1 MAKKGGGGGLATAPK
16 NVIIRASA
24 GSGKTY
30 QLTNRLL
37 ALLFAGTPIESIL
50 ATTFSRKAAGEILD
64 RLMSRLAK
72 AAQDS
77 QQCEELSK
85 ATGVSVT
92 PQECLAML
100 RKIIKYFHHVQIR
113 TLDSFFVRAAQA
125 LNFELGL
132 WPDWQID
139 EGAETERTNRIILA
153 EILHQRDRV
162 RQWMQFLF
170 KGQAV
175 RTITTQLRDIIAAYY
190 ENVFLEAEPTAWQAV
205 PKRPTLSS
213 SELTNVLAQLR
224 KLSGRDYSTS
234 LLDALKADLERASSE
249 NWEEFLKRGI
259 AAKVAVGENR
269 YKRVE
274 IPPELK
280 IAYQPLVDH
289 AKAVIVNRLVEQTLA
304 TYELLHEFHQHY
316 TAAIR
321 ERGILRFSDVAR
333 LLRDYVQTTGSAGLS
348 LWQRRLGWRIR
359 HLLLDEF
366 QDTSTVQWAVLAPFA
381 EEICRSQDGSFF
393 CVGDVKQSIY
403 GWRGSE
409 PEIFARIESELPEVD
424 VQNLD
429 ITWRSSPVIVDVVND
444 VFSTLTENPVITRG
458 DNLPFWRRA
467 AETWVSRFSTHHTM
481 RVEYPGYCCVVV
493 RQKAGQSEEDQT
505 NDEDVTLEDPILV
518 KWIEEVYQA
527 SSKPTIGVLVRKNA
541 AIDPIVAALRGA
553 GFEVSQEGRNPVT
566 TAVSVQLVLNVLR
579 IADHPGDTAAAF
591 RLGHSPLASL
601 LGWDEFPR
609 WDKPTRLERSVETS
623 RRLRERLLDEGYGK
637 VIREFAD
644 AISEHTPRE
653 EHLWL
658 EKLVELAHAYDEQR
672 TLRADDFIK
681 WLEHQ
686 QVADPQLTRIRVMT
700 IHGAKGLQFDA
711 VFLPDL
717 DEPVGRRTGQL
728 VYTRPA
734 PGKTIDWVFR
744 GLNQE
749 LIKAK
754 VFESD
759 LVERYYAFQ
768 QRCVEED
775 FSLLYVAMTRAIHGL
790 YIFVSP
796 AGSGRSGP
804 PKTLASIV
812 WNGLRTDPPQT
823 PGDILFEH
831 GQRDWFKRC
840 PSNVSPPPAE
850 QETSPVLS
858 HMRTRLGRLRR
869 SSPWR
874 TPHELEGTGVSADVV
889 LRFQPVQSLAR
900 GSVWHMWFSRIR
912 WLDQQGVPPPE
923 ELRKTLAP
931 YPELSQTFETLYGE
945 FLEMLSRPQVK
956 RALSLAEY
964 QAVPLPAN
972 NLSANN
978 LPAQA
983 AGELPHPR
991 WEVFLEQPF
1000 VVDVSGTFCRGQF
1013 DRIVVL
1019 FDGDQPIAADVIDFK
1034 TDDITTDQR
1043 EARVEFYRP
1052 QLIMYREAAARW
1064 LHVPEER
1071 VSARLVFTQ
1080 LGEVI
1085 RVV

>member
-1 MAKKGGGGGLATAPK
+1 MAKKGGGSGPATAQK

-37 ALLFAGTPIESIL
+37 ALLFAGTPVESIL

-64 RLMSRLAK
+64 RLMSRLAT

-77 QQCEELSK
+77 EECEQLSH
-85 ATGVSVT
+85 AIGVDVT
-92 PQECLAML
+92 PQACRAIL

-139 EGAETERTNRIILA
+139 EGDQTERINRIILA
-153 EILHQRDRV
+153 EILHKRDRV

-205 PKRPTLSS
+205 GKRAALSS
-213 SELTNVLAQLR
+213 AELTKALAQLR
-224 KLSGRDYSTS
+224 KLSGRDYKSS
-234 LLDALKADLERASSE
+234 LLDALEADLERASSE

-259 AAKVAVGENR
+259 AAKVAVGEKR
-269 YKRVE
+269 YKKVE
-274 IPPELK
+274 IPPELE

-289 AKAVIVNRLVEQTLA
+289 AKAVILNRLVEQTLA

-316 TAAIR
+316 AAAIR

-333 LLRDYVQTTGSAGLS
+333 LLRDYLQATGSAGLS

-366 QDTSTVQWAVLAPFA
+366 QDTSAVQWAVLAPFA
-381 EEICRSQDGSFF
+381 EEVCRSHDGSFF

-409 PEIFARIESELPEVD
+409 PEIFAQIESELPEVD

-429 ITWRSSPVIVDVVND
+429 ITWRSSPIIVDVVND
-444 VFSTLTENPVITRG
+444 VFSTLTQNPVIIRG

-467 AETWVSRFSTHHTM
+467 AEAWVSRFSMHHTR

-493 RQKAGQSEEDQT
+493 RQKGGQSEEDQS
-505 NDEDVTLEDPILV
+505 DGEDVTLADPILV
-518 KWIEEVYQA
+518 NWIGEVYQA
-527 SSKPTIGVLVRKNA
+527 PSKPTIGVLVRRNA

-601 LGWDEFPR
+601 LGWEEFPR
-609 WDKPTRLERSVETS
+609 WDGPTRREKSLETS
-623 RRLRERLLDEGYGK
+623 HRLRERLLDEGYGK

-658 EKLVELAHAYDEQR
+658 EKLVELAHTYDEQR
-672 TLRADDFIK
+672 TLRADDFIR

-728 VYTRPA
+728 VFTRPT
-734 PGKTIDWVFR
+734 PGKPIDWVFR

-749 LIKAK
+749 LVKAN

-812 WNGLRTDPPQT
+812 WNGLRTEPPRT

-831 GQRDWFKRC
+831 GQRDWFNQC
-840 PSNVSPPPAE
+840 PSSVPSPAAE
-850 QETSPVLS
+850 PETGPVLS
-858 HMRTRLGRLRR
+858 DMRNRPGRLRR
-869 SSPWR
+869 SIPWR
-874 TPHELEGTGVSADVV
+874 TPHEVEGTGISADDI
-889 LRFQPVQSLAR
+889 LRFQPVRSLAK
-900 GSVWHMWFSRIR
+900 GSVWHMWFSRVR
-912 WLDQQGVPPPE
+912 WVDHQGIPSPE

-931 YPELSQTFETLYGE
+931 YPEMFEAFETLYRE
-945 FLEMLSRPQVK
+945 FVEMLGRPKVK
-956 RALSLAEY
+956 QALSLAEY
-964 QAVPLPAN
+964 QGGSFSKDNV
-972 NLSANN
+972 
-978 LPAQA
+978 PAQA
-983 AGELPHPR
+983 AAGLQHPR

-1000 VVDVSGTFCRGQF
+1000 VVDAPGAFCRGQF
-1013 DRIVVL
+1013 DRVVVL

-1034 TDDITTDQR
+1034 TDDITPDQL
-1043 EARVEFYRP
+1043 AGRVEFYRP
-1052 QLIMYREAAARW
+1052 QLVLYREAAARW
-1064 LHVPEER
+1064 LHVSEDR

-1080 LGEVI
+1080 PGEVI